1 MTSKRMMLG
10 VAAVMALAAAQ
21 AADASGRTPA
31 KAATARCQLRQLS
44 ITTTLASPGVSH
56 HGYVLLFHNRGG
68 ACTLSGYPGVDAL
81 SSTGHRVASAKRTK
95 SGYLGGL
102 RPGEAIPTVRLA
114 HGKTASAITEY
125 IDRPV
130 PGLSCVQA
138 AELNVTPPNTT
149 VPVALFPKNL
159 SSERLCR
166 LEVHPVVPGVTG
178 QGT

>member
-1 MTSKRMMLG
+1 MTSKRMILG
-10 VAAVMALAAAQ
+10 VAVVIAVAAGETANASGQATAAA
-21 AADASGRTPA
+21 
-31 KAATARCQLRQLS
+31 ARCQLRHLR

-56 HGYVLLFHNRGG
+56 HGYVLLFHNLGG

-81 SSTGHRVASAKRTK
+81 SSAGQRVESAKRTK

-102 RPGEAIPTVRLA
+102 RPGQGIPTVHLA

-125 IDRPV
+125 IDGPV
-130 PGLSCVQA
+130 PGLSCPQA
-138 AELNVTPPNTT
+138 AAFNVTPPNTIGS
-149 VPVALFPKNL
+149 VKLIPKGL